1 MAGIIIAEI
10 IIARGMEIIIIA
22 IMAHI
27 NKTDIA
33 MAMSAEGLMS
43 AEKEEGAKRFASLL
57 ERLLRL
63 AESITS
69 LPLKNSLVLYYA
81 PTLFVKYLCNFV

>member
-10 IIARGMEIIIIA
+10 IIARGTEIIIIA
-22 IMAHI
+22 IRAHI

-33 MAMSAEGLMS
+33 QAMSAEGHMS

-57 ERLLRL
+57 VRFERF

-69 LPLKNSLVLYYA
+69 LPK
-81 PTLFVKYLCNFV
+81 